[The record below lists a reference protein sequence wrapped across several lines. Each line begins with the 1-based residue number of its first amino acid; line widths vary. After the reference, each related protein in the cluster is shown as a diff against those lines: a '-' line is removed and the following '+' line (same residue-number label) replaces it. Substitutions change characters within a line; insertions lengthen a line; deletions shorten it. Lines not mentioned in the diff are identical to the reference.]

1 LEALGD
7 ASQGLRDIP
16 ESIRNYHAALELLD
30 PLASD
35 GGIDAVRLQRKIV
48 QLATEAKWNI
58 DLGSYNQVRL
68 TASAS
73 RTLLR
78 ERLPAMQH
86 EPHAEVVNALATLSF
101 EAWRSQDPPNWE
113 EAESYARAAVAM
125 AEQLGSAP
133 VLSRA
138 LGALGNVLDGRS
150 LLREHLEIA
159 MRRLTL
165 SAAAS
170 PEHSSEAIDA
180 TREAGMALM
189 YVGEY
194 EKALPH
200 LREAEQRAHE
210 ARLIGVTVAAIGLQA
225 QCAFRLDR
233 FDEVLALEEKWR
245 DLERHYPRQRVGPT
259 CFYGALSGSVHA
271 LRGDGEQ
278 ARAHARES
286 VAYMELT
293 SGNPEVW
300 QRNQFY

>member
-1 LEALGD
+1 LPWTGRIAME
-7 ASQGLRDIP
+7 
-16 ESIRNYHAALELLD
+16 
-30 PLASD
+30 
-35 GGIDAVRLQRKIV
+35 
-48 QLATEAKWNI
+48 
-58 DLGSYNQVRL
+58 QVL
-68 TASAS
+68 
-73 RTLLR
+73 
-78 ERLPAMQH
+78 
-86 EPHAEVVNALATLSF
+86 VVNALATLSF
-101 EAWRSQDPPNWE
+101 EALRSQDPPNWE

-133 VLSRA
+133 TLSRA

-210 ARLIGVTVAAIGLQA
+210 ARLIGVTTAAIGLQA

-271 LRGDGEQ
+271 LRGDSEQ

-293 SGNPEVW
+293 SGKPEAW